1 MLRPIFFS
9 VSSFRLGTL
18 YWPLQT
24 LMFFTAMYLWKHSLR
39 CDQGLVKSKNSFCSI
54 AISNLVV
61 LALTLYLVLYEV
73 IYLVGDLNTPLNISF
88 TSTASQLLPYLLLFP
103 YLWIHLRDEKF
114 LIVGYVPIVLA
125 FLLSVQT
132 ESRSNMLLVTVST
145 ATGVFCILVY
155 RKKSWIE
162 KTKILSPLFIAS
174 IVAIFFGFSRV
185 KSLVNDLILTG
196 TVRHLDT
203 GYTEVV
209 DQDRFLHLETSWR
222 VSLQDFPT
230 FLFGYGFRES
240 SFVLA
245 DPLRKVY
252 ELELAHLD
260 FSQELESM
268 TNISTF
274 GLGAI
279 ILDFGLVGA
288 ILMLLLLLRQIL
300 KLPWSRDFGWSIL
313 RLISILSLLSML
325 YVFNFTESVYFLVLL
340 FLGNERDANEL
351 TKSEKEI

>member
-1 MLRPIFFS
+1 M
-9 VSSFRLGTL
+9 
-18 YWPLQT
+18 
-24 LMFFTAMYLWKHSLR
+24 
-39 CDQGLVKSKNSFCSI
+39 
-54 AISNLVV
+54 
-61 LALTLYLVLYEV
+61 
-73 IYLVGDLNTPLNISF
+73 
-88 TSTASQLLPYLLLFP
+88 
-103 YLWIHLRDEKF
+103 
-114 LIVGYVPIVLA
+114 
-125 FLLSVQT
+125 
-132 ESRSNMLLVTVST
+132 
-145 ATGVFCILVY
+145 
-155 RKKSWIE
+155 
-162 KTKILSPLFIAS
+162 
-174 IVAIFFGFSRV
+174 
-185 KSLVNDLILTG
+185 
-196 TVRHLDT
+196 
-203 GYTEVV
+203 
-209 DQDRFLHLETSWR
+209 
-222 VSLQDFPT
+222 
-230 FLFGYGFRES
+230 FGYGFRES

-288 ILMLLLLLRQIL
+288 VLMLLLLLRQIL